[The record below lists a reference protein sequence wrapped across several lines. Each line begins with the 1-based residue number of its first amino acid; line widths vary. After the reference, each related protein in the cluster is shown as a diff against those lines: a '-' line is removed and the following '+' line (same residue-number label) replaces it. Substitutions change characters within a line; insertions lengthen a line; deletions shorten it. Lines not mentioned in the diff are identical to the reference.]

1 MKYLPAMVLGG
12 LAVVAPFWA
21 RPAGAQATPSPA
33 SFSSGSSAQVDPA
46 VMGSVNHN
54 EGPDAPILTI
64 KKIVDEVNVVFTATD
79 AHGKFVKNL
88 SQRDFTVLDDNQPPL
103 SILAFQRATNL
114 PLRVGLLVDASGSVR
129 SRFGFEQDSATQ
141 FLTQVVHPR
150 WDRAFVIGFNS
161 HSQLMQDYTDS
172 VARLSE
178 AIHSLH
184 SHGGTALYDAI
195 YLACRDKLLR
205 ADRGQPVR
213 RAIIVLSDGEDN
225 QSQVSLAKAIQMAQQ
240 AEVVIYAISTDDSGL
255 VMRGDGVLQQLASAT
270 GGRAFFPNK
279 ASDVS
284 KAFEA
289 VEEELRSQY
298 SLAYK
303 PAQLT
308 ADGSYH
314 SIEITAQNK
323 KVRVRARPGYYAPAQ

>member
-1 MKYLPAMVLGG
+1 
-12 LAVVAPFWA
+12 
-21 RPAGAQATPSPA
+21 
-33 SFSSGSSAQVDPA
+33 
-46 VMGSVNHN
+46 
-54 EGPDAPILTI
+54 
-64 KKIVDEVNVVFTATD
+64 
-79 AHGKFVKNL
+79 
-88 SQRDFTVLDDNQPPL
+88 
-103 SILAFQRATNL
+103 
-114 PLRVGLLVDASGSVR
+114 
-129 SRFGFEQDSATQ
+129 
-141 FLTQVVHPR
+141 
-150 WDRAFVIGFNS
+150 
-161 HSQLMQDYTDS
+161 
-172 VARLSE
+172 
-178 AIHSLH
+178 
-184 SHGGTALYDAI
+184 
-195 YLACRDKLLR
+195 
-205 ADRGQPVR
+205 
-213 RAIIVLSDGEDN
+213 
-225 QSQVSLAKAIQMAQQ
+225 
-240 AEVVIYAISTDDSGL
+240 VIYAISTDDSGL

>member
-1 MKYLPAMVLGG
+1 
-12 LAVVAPFWA
+12 VV
-21 RPAGAQATPSPA
+21 
-33 SFSSGSSAQVDPA
+33 
-46 VMGSVNHN
+46 GSVIDEPTN
-54 EGPDAPILTI
+54 APILTI
-64 KKIVDEVNVVFTATD
+64 KKTVDEVNVVFTATD
-79 AHGKFVKNL
+79 SHGKFVKNL
-88 SQRDFTVLDDNQPPL
+88 SQQDFTVLDDNRPPQ

-114 PLRVGLLVDASGSVR
+114 PLRVGLLVDVSGSVR

-141 FLTQVVHPR
+141 FLTQVVHSD
-150 WDRAFVIGFNS
+150 WDKAFVLAFNS
-161 HSQLMQDYTDS
+161 HSQVVQDSTDD
-172 VARLSE
+172 VEKLSS

-195 YLACRDKLLR
+195 YIACRDKLLA

-213 RAIIVLSDGEDN
+213 RAIIVLSDGDDN
-225 QSQVSLAKAIQMAQQ
+225 QSQVSLAKAIQMAQK
-240 AEVVIYAISTDDSGL
+240 AEVVIYAISTDDSGT

-279 ASDVS
+279 ASDVN
-284 KAFEA
+284 KAFTS

-303 PAQLT
+303 PAQM
-308 ADGSYH
+308 APDGSYH

-323 KVRVRARPGYYAPAQ
+323 KVHVRARPGYYAPAQ